1 MMGDPAILGALAG
14 LALGIVDFVVLGF
27 VKARMA
33 AERPSERLGASV
45 AIEIARVSQLILFPL
60 VGWFVGPAL
69 VG

>member
-1 MMGDPAILGALAG
+1 MGDPAILGALAG
-14 LALGIVDFVVLGF
+14 LALGIVVLGF